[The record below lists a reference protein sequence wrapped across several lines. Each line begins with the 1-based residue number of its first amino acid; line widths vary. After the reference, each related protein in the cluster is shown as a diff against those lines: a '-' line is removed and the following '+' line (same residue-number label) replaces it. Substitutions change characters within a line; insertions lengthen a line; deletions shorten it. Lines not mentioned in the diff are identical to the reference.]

1 MALSMFGEY
10 FHNVD
15 AKGRLSVPAKFR
27 DILGSV
33 VVISIDPD
41 GCLRI
46 YSSEKWDE
54 VITRMAET
62 IPTSTPKGRKLFR
75 YFTSKASTCELD
87 SQGRIIIPPSL
98 RQHAGITKEVVVV
111 GSGEKAEV
119 WDKKRYEE
127 MFADMEEDSV
137 VSDLIEEYGLN
148 F

>member
-27 DILGSV
+27 DTLGST
-33 VVISIDPD
+33 VVISVDPD

-54 VITRMAET
+54 VITRMAEQ
-62 IPTSTPKGRKLFR
+62 IPTSTPQGRKLFR

-119 WDKKRYEE
+119 WDKARYEE

>member
-1 MALSMFGEY
+1 MFGEY

-27 DILGSV
+27 DTLGST
-33 VVISIDPD
+33 VVISVDPD

-54 VITRMAET
+54 VITRMAEQ
-62 IPTSTPKGRKLFR
+62 IPTSTPQGRKLFR

-111 GSGEKAEV
+111 GSGDKAEV
-119 WDKKRYEE
+119 WDKTRYEN
-127 MFADMEEDSV
+127 MFAEMEEDNV
-137 VSDLIEEYGLN
+137 VSDLIAEYGLKI
-148 F
+148 

>member
-1 MALSMFGEY
+1 MFGEY

-27 DILGSV
+27 DTLGST
-33 VVISIDPD
+33 VVISVDPD

-54 VITRMAET
+54 VITRMAEQ
-62 IPTSTPKGRKLFR
+62 IPTSTPQGRKLFR

-119 WDKKRYEE
+119 WDKARYEE

>member
-46 YSSEKWDE
+46 HSSEKWDE
-54 VITRMAET
+54 FVARMNEQ
-62 IPTSTPKGRKLFR
+62 IDTSTPTGRKLFR

-111 GSGEKAEV
+111 GSGDKAEV
-119 WDKKRYEE
+119 WDKTRYEN
-127 MFADMEEDSV
+127 MFAEMEEDNV
-137 VSDLIEEYGLN
+137 VSDLIAEYGLKI
-148 F
+148 

>member
-27 DILGSV
+27 DTLGST
-33 VVISIDPD
+33 VVIAIDPD

-54 VITRMAET
+54 FVARINEQ
-62 IPTSTPKGRKLFR
+62 IDTSTPKGRKLFR

-119 WDKKRYEE
+119 WDKARYEE